1 MHKPPFVFPK
11 LSTLRPLNDFV
22 PLASAAAF
30 ALLGTGLVSTPAAHA
45 SEKAASEWRVLFAS
59 QQNRQ
64 DDIYRMR
71 ADGSDLH
78 RLTNHR
84 SKDCHP
90 APSTDGRHIAFSSE
104 RVGWWKVWS
113 MEADGSR
120 PRQLTDG
127 SAAEYYPSWSPDGSR
142 IAFAS
147 GRGGSTQ
154 IWVMKPDGSDRIQLT
169 PSSSESGNNNFP
181 TWSPDGKRIAFASDR
196 AGSWDIFTMAPDGTQ
211 VQRQTSA
218 AGNELEPAWF
228 PDSRRLVFQAE
239 RANGKFGLQA
249 VEADFGPSDTGEAVG
264 QWLTQGAVDDRRPT
278 VSPDGRFI
286 VFEGR
291 DGKGSH
297 IYRIDADGSDRR
309 QLTHQGFNYGP
320 SWLPKSASVVL
331 PRSTP

>member
-1 MHKPPFVFPK
+1 MHK
-11 LSTLRPLNDFV
+11 L
-22 PLASAAAF
+22 PLASPHRSTTRWPLEDVMSRVGAACF
-30 ALLGTGLVSTPAAHA
+30 ALLGIGLVSALPARA
-45 SEKAASEWRVLFAS
+45 SESTASEWAVLFAS

-64 DDIYRMR
+64 DDIYRME
-71 ADGSDLH
+71 ADGSDLR
-78 RLTNHR
+78 RLTHHR

-90 APSTDGRHIAFSSE
+90 APSTDGRQIAFSSE

-113 MEADGSR
+113 MEADGKNVR
-120 PRQLTDG
+120 RLTDG

-196 AGSWDIFTMAPDGTQ
+196 AGSWDIYTMAPDGTQ
-211 VQRQTSA
+211 VRRQTTA
-218 AGNELEPAWF
+218 TGNELEPAWF

-239 RANGKFGLQA
+239 RTNGKFGLQTVA
-249 VEADFGPSDTGEAVG
+249 ADLASAQEAEI
-264 QWLTQGAVDDRRPT
+264 QWLTQGAIDDRRPA

-291 DGKGSH
+291 DGNGSH
-297 IYRIDADGSDRR
+297 IYRIDTDGSNRR
-309 QLTHQGFNYGP
+309 QLTQKGFNYGP
-320 SWLPKSASVVL
+320 SWLLKN
-331 PRSTP
+331 